1 MITILFSPLSL
12 LFFSFLR
19 PRGMISAKEGGE
31 GRKKERKRSREKG
44 EKGYEG
50 GIWGIE
56 REQDFYI
63 KCHDSATLTGE
74 TMWRCL
80 KYCSTLRYQTRW
92 RGGRKK
98 WKGKKKGRR
107 GERERERTMRR
118 EKRERERR
126 GSRSYCNN
134 MEVCHEFDE
143 SSKKIVQPT
152 RKSTPLLLLSIV
164 SSRRCFCQIS
174 IFL

>member
-1 MITILFSPLSL
+1 MPRFRDADGRNDVTLFKILLDPPLSNEVA
-12 LFFSFLR
+12 
-19 PRGMISAKEGGE
+19 RGEKKMKGKEK
-31 GRKKERKRSREKG
+31 RKKRKKGKG
-44 EKGYEG
+44 ENDE
-50 GIWGIE
+50 E
-56 REQDFYI
+56 RE
-63 KCHDSATLTGE
+63 E
-74 TMWRCL
+74 
-80 KYCSTLRYQTRW
+80 
-92 RGGRKK
+92 
-98 WKGKKKGRR
+98 
-107 GERERERTMRR
+107 
-118 EKRERERR
+118 RERERR